1 MEMQLL
7 ENGGWLLLE
16 LIAEVTNEMSQIQ
29 SIKQRSVNYNYID
42 LPSDV
47 FPGTHMFFTFV

>member
-16 LIAEVTNEMSQIQ
+16 LIDEVTNEMSQIQ